1 MAHALLFGGRDA
13 MSKKK
18 SVHII
23 QSLFTGGAETLLCD
37 LAEYCST
44 DFEVYVV
51 TLYGENDELMVEKLK
66 SAGVSLIFLDKKVG
80 FHIKS
85 LKNLFIILRKIKPD
99 IIHTHLEAAVYA
111 LPYYLFYRKNVR
123 IHTIHSRPEYEFTK
137 YHIMAMKLAYR
148 FLNVIPVAISG
159 SIRDEAAKL
168 YSLDK
173 NGIPVIY
180 NGVHTEK
187 FKVLREKKEDFT
199 EVRLINVA
207 SFSKIKNQALLL
219 DALKLLRERTNAR
232 LTFVG
237 DGETRDNTE
246 KLAREYGFSED
257 TVSFLGL
264 RRDIP
269 DLLAKSDIFVLC
281 SHYEGVPLSI
291 LEAYASG
298 LPVVSTNVGGVPD
311 ILTNR
316 ENGLLVPPGSAEA
329 LADAVSEIMNP
340 ALYNKIS
347 EENLKKALEFD
358 ISRIAEQYITL
369 YERDLR

>member
-1 MAHALLFGGRDA
+1 
-13 MSKKK
+13 
-18 SVHII
+18 
-23 QSLFTGGAETLLCD
+23 
-37 LAEYCST
+37 
-44 DFEVYVV
+44 
-51 TLYGENDELMVEKLK
+51 
-66 SAGVSLIFLDKKVG
+66 
-80 FHIKS
+80 
-85 LKNLFIILRKIKPD
+85 
-99 IIHTHLEAAVYA
+99 
-111 LPYYLFYRKNVR
+111 
-123 IHTIHSRPEYEFTK
+123 
-137 YHIMAMKLAYR
+137 
-148 FLNVIPVAISG
+148 
-159 SIRDEAAKL
+159 
-168 YSLDK
+168 
-173 NGIPVIY
+173 
-180 NGVHTEK
+180 
-187 FKVLREKKEDFT
+187 
-199 EVRLINVA
+199 VRLINVA